1 MGAAAGA
8 GLHDLRTGCQLFLE
22 LFQLQECG
30 GLLGFALRGQLDG
43 LGRFG
48 GVEAGSLGGAACG
61 LHGLVGAGAHGGSG
75 LTGRQLVVA
84 VPGLGGGQLELQA
97 ALVHLLV
104 GGHGGGAQQLGHGVA
119 HGMDA
124 VAQLLHGVQCV
135 GQGGGRNGGGHHVR
149 GIHGVEDAHQ
159 DHAHQGGDHGHQ
171 SGYDG
176 VHDAHDHQGAH
187 APQQAEF

>member
-1 MGAAAGA
+1 MLQLGVGAEHTALAQQMGAAAGV
-8 GLHDLRTGCQLFLE
+8 GLHDLRTGGQLFLE

-104 GGHGGGAQQLGHGVA
+104 HVQCGGAKDLGHGVA
-119 HGMDA
+119 DSMHTVGH
-124 VAQLLHGVQCV
+124 LLESVQFPGEV
-135 GQGGGRNGGGHHVR
+135 GGGDGGCHHVS
-149 GIHGVEDAHQ
+149 GIHRVEQTHQ
-159 DHAHQGGDHGHQ
+159 
-171 SGYDG
+171 
-176 VHDAHDHQGAH
+176 
-187 APQQAEF
+187 